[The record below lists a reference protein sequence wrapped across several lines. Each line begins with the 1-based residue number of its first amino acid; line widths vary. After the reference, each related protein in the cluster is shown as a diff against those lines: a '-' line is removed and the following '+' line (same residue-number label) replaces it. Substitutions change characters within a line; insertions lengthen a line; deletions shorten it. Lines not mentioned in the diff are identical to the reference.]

1 MTKHFN
7 LYYLFLEDQQKNPM
21 DEVSKKKIQKNIE
34 NYYREIK
41 PPGKSMPPNSRGDED
56 PGNTEEGE
64 KNETQ
69 ENPDDSSRRGG
80 GIDDPPGFG
89 AEKEKIKNF

>member
-69 ENPDDSSRRGG
+69 ENADDSSRRGG
-80 GIDDPPGFG
+80 GTDDPPGSG
-89 AEKEKIKNF
+89 AEKEKIKKF